1 MPSGPVMKTCQPS
14 FARVRPLAIATT
26 TLNRIVVVTSSPLD
40 ACTMKVTATFLCNAR
55 FRSMDH
61 DPESA
66 KRLPGNRAQRDL
78 SVILWISRS
87 TRFHVLAISVPAPQH
102 ARGRS
107 SRSSVMLCC
116 FKSRPAPTVR
126 NELSNRLLWIIRSGN
141 LPGPAFQPHRP
152 RDETGSRRPTI

>member
-1 MPSGPVMKTCQPS
+1 MHHEGHG
-14 FARVRPLAIATT
+14 
-26 TLNRIVVVTSSPLD
+26 N
-40 ACTMKVTATFLCNAR
+40 TFLCNAR
-55 FRSMDH
+55 CRSMEH

-87 TRFHVLAISVPAPQH
+87 TRFHVQH

-126 NELSNRLLWIIRSGN
+126 NELSNLLLWIIRSGN
-141 LPGPAFQPHRP
+141 LPGPAFQPHKP
-152 RDETGSRRPTI
+152 HDETGSRLPTISRPPAFFCDVFPSTTNLDRFRFEKRRRRMICVVMGGAWRI